1 MLCLERCPDIP
12 VAPQDE
18 ACLTLKLEKSLVGYA
33 TFQKT
38 PISPSTQGKSRCP
51 GTSLNATLRMK
62 SQHEGVLTPRLQLP
76 EKDSGAKYN
85 LTSGLTHLEQHKR
98 QAEFCASTQD
108 KA

>member
-38 PISPSTQGKSRCP
+38 PISPSTQGKFQCLV
-51 GTSLNATLRMK
+51 TSSN
-62 SQHEGVLTPRLQLP
+62 VTPRMTLQ
-76 EKDSGAKYN
+76 
-85 LTSGLTHLEQHKR
+85 H
-98 QAEFCASTQD
+98 
-108 KA
+108 